1 MVRRVRIRTYGECAE
16 SRLTVPAQVSRVH
29 TQQESKQPGRR
40 RRRRGSKVSGEL
52 EEENYSATPVCG
64 SLLSPILVRACLCP
78 SSRFC
83 CDETTWEIGTQ
94 DVFSDGNWYGNEERD
109 RERHGRGVI
118 LCTLIAPEPFVRRQF
133 FFHVCARS
141 RTLCSWGSIVSLSL
155 SFLSR
160 SLSLF
165 REAKREF
172 VTYFYNVPHS
182 RVVRA
187 SLVAPYSGFS
197 ARNLHFS
204 RCIADFTNVSSRH

>member
-1 MVRRVRIRTYGECAE
+1 MRRVRIRTYGECAE

-94 DVFSDGNWYGNEERD
+94 DVFSDGNCTSNVICNETYSWTRRRSITTSEA
-109 RERHGRGVI
+109 
-118 LCTLIAPEPFVRRQF
+118 LISECGKWLRWWRR
-133 FFHVCARS
+133 
-141 RTLCSWGSIVSLSL
+141 
-155 SFLSR
+155 
-160 SLSLF
+160 
-165 REAKREF
+165 
-172 VTYFYNVPHS
+172 
-182 RVVRA
+182 
-187 SLVAPYSGFS
+187 
-197 ARNLHFS
+197 
-204 RCIADFTNVSSRH
+204 